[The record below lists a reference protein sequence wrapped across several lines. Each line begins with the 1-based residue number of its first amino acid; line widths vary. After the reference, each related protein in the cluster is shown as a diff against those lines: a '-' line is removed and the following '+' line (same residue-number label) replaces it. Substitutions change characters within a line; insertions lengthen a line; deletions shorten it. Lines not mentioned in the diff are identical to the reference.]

1 MEQQVTENGPRLF
14 SNLGLTQGYAVNE
27 YLQLDFG
34 IDRTQVLKDSGATA
48 FNPAVP
54 PSTGTL
60 DGSFTAISAG
70 SSYARDLWSAT
81 SRIEYRSGNQEN
93 QRGLF
98 LGVYRQHTPGL
109 GLSLASQ
116 LIDADLSSGGNRT
129 TADTRFSVAY
139 RPVSSRLILLNRLD
153 FDYEDNDESG
163 ISCKNR
169 KVVNNLNLNLL
180 PNRRNQIA
188 LHYGIKYG
196 KDTIDG
202 VRYDGLTQALG
213 SEYRHDLNARW
224 DIGLQGSVLYSSN
237 SNTLLYSAGPSVGVN
252 LFKNLWLSAGY
263 NFAGYED
270 NDFSTAGYTSRGPYV
285 KLRFKFDSGTTK
297 DVAAWWEK
305 TRNSLAGGRNN
316 NPGDS

>member
-1 MEQQVTENGPRLF
+1 M
-14 SNLGLTQGYAVNE
+14 
-27 YLQLDFG
+27 
-34 IDRTQVLKDSGATA
+34 
-48 FNPAVP
+48 
-54 PSTGTL
+54 
-60 DGSFTAISAG
+60 
-70 SSYARDLWSAT
+70 
-81 SRIEYRSGNQEN
+81 
-93 QRGLF
+93 
-98 LGVYRQHTPGL
+98 
-109 GLSLASQ
+109 
-116 LIDADLSSGGNRT
+116 
-129 TADTRFSVAY
+129 
-139 RPVSSRLILLNRLD
+139 LNRLD

-163 ISCKNR
+163 ISYKNR

-196 KDTIDG
+196 KDTIDV

-213 SEYRHDLNARW
+213 CEYRYDLNARW
-224 DIGLQGSVLYSSN
+224 DVGLQGSVLYSSN

-270 NDFSTAGYTSRGPYV
+270 NDFSAAGYTYRGPYA

-297 DVAAWWEK
+297 DVAAWWER
-305 TRNSLAGGRNN
+305 TRNSLTGGLNS